1 MKKNLLLTLTFA
13 AVTTVVVA
21 AVTITPALAQDG
33 LGGEGGTGTTPW
45 KAIGY
50 FLAVALAAVAG
61 TTAQSKAASAALEGI
76 ARNPSAADKIMTPMI
91 LGLALME
98 SLVIFTLISVFL
110 V

>member
-1 MKKNLLLTLTFA
+1 MKKKLLVTLILAVATTMTTTTAFA
-13 AVTTVVVA
+13 
-21 AVTITPALAQDG
+21 QEG
-33 LGGEGGTGTTPW
+33 LGGGETPW

-110 V
+110 I

>member
-1 MKKNLLLTLTFA
+1 MKKVLFLMLFVSPFA
-13 AVTTVVVA
+13 FG
-21 AVTITPALAQDG
+21 QEG
-33 LGGEGGTGTTPW
+33 FGETGGTDW

-50 FLAVALAAVAG
+50 FFAVALAAFAG

-98 SLVIFTLISVFL
+98 SLVIFTLISIFL
-110 V
+110 A

>member
-1 MKKNLLLTLTFA
+1 MKKFLFLLLFVSPMA
-13 AVTTVVVA
+13 
-21 AVTITPALAQDG
+21 IAQDG
-33 LGGEGGTGTTPW
+33 FGQSGGTDW

-98 SLVIFTLISVFL
+98 SLVIFTLISIFL
-110 V
+110 A

>member
-1 MKKNLLLTLTFA
+1 MKRFLLILFLLSPACFA
-13 AVTTVVVA
+13 E
-21 AVTITPALAQDG
+21 
-33 LGGEGGTGTTPW
+33 EGGGNADW